1 MDAHGASLGGIG
13 GRTWWMEEVEGFSC
27 VEAHDCAG
35 VNEVLGAVG
44 LGENEAGDVCIPVEE
59 EGFVGGCVGGW
70 AG

>member
-1 MDAHGASLGGIG
+1 
-13 GRTWWMEEVEGFSC
+13 MEEVEGFSC